1 LAGVGINIRR
11 RVAWPSRLT
20 REHRESLAAFLF
32 LAPDTIGLVVFV
44 GLPML
49 LALSMGFFRVSGFGD
64 YQFIGLDNYRRIF
77 ADEYFLNSVRV
88 TTTYTVILVPVLYA
102 VSLGLALLVQK
113 LPHSALLRT
122 LFFLPHVVS
131 VIVVATI
138 WRFML
143 TSKVGVINKLF
154 FSIGIE
160 GYSWLGNPAYAL
172 GAIVF
177 VSLWFEAGFFMIIL
191 LAGLQDIPRDYYEA
205 AKLDGAGYWQMFR
218 WITLPLL
225 RPTSFFVCLIS
236 LVGAIAGGQGIDLI
250 IAMTKGGPAR
260 STSLATYYVYQQAFE
275 VGDYGY
281 AAAVASFLVVAML
294 PLTGLL
300 FVLSRGGRFEAR

>member
-1 LAGVGINIRR
+1 MNRR
-11 RVAWPSRLT
+11 LRVAGPSGLT
-20 REHRESLAAFLF
+20 RERREWLAAFLF
-32 LAPDTIGLVVFV
+32 LAPDTIGLAVFV
-44 GLPML
+44 GLPMV

-64 YQFIGLDNYRRIF
+64 YQFIGLDNYRRILV
-77 ADEYFLNSVRV
+77 DDYFLNSVRV
-88 TTTYTVILVPVLYA
+88 TATYTVVLVPVLYV

-113 LPHSALLRT
+113 AAHSGVLRT

-131 VIVVATI
+131 IIVVATV

-143 TSKVGVINKLF
+143 TSKVGVINKLLF
-154 FSIGIE
+154 YLGVE
-160 GYSWLGNPAYAL
+160 GHSWLGNPAYAL
-172 GAIVF
+172 GATIF
-177 VSLWFEAGFFMIIL
+177 ISLWFEAGFFMIIL

-205 AKLDGAGYWQMFR
+205 AKLDGAGYWQMLR

-225 RPTSFFVCLIS
+225 KPTTFFVCLIS
-236 LVGAIAGGQGIDLI
+236 VVGAIAGGQGIDLI
-250 IAMTKGGPAR
+250 IALTKGGPAR

-281 AAAVASFLVVAML
+281 AAAVASLLVLGML

-300 FVLSRGGRFEAR
+300 FLLSRGGRFQVR